1 MLSCQISACRPGE
14 RAQEMLKTRLWIP
27 ASAIV
32 PYALLLYCVVI
43 SSLTEDRKIL
53 PPLLP
58 WKGVKKLRV
67 WVFPGF

>member
-1 MLSCQISACRPGE
+1 
-14 RAQEMLKTRLWIP
+14 MLKTRLWIP

-32 PYALLLYCVVI
+32 PDTLLLYCAVV

-58 WKGVKKLRV
+58 WNGVKKLRV
-67 WVFPGF
+67 

>member
-1 MLSCQISACRPGE
+1 MQ
-14 RAQEMLKTRLWIP
+14 KTRLWLWIP

-32 PYALLLYCVVI
+32 TDTLLLYCAVV
-43 SSLTEDRKIL
+43 SSFTEDRTIL

-67 WVFPGF
+67 WVFPGFYIFPG

>member
-1 MLSCQISACRPGE
+1 
-14 RAQEMLKTRLWIP
+14 MLKTRLWIP

-32 PYALLLYCVVI
+32 PYTLLLFCAVI
-43 SSLTEDRKIL
+43 SSLTEDRNIL

-58 WKGVKKLRV
+58 WKGVKKLRI

>member
-1 MLSCQISACRPGE
+1 
-14 RAQEMLKTRLWIP
+14 MLKTKLWIP

-32 PYALLLYCVVI
+32 PDTLLLYCAMG
-43 SSLTEDRKIL
+43 SPFTEDRKIL
-53 PPLLP
+53 PPLLV